1 MHEGPAGE
9 VVVIVG
15 DGSLLMAPGE
25 LLTAVQAGL
34 KVTVVVVDNAGFGS
48 IDALARETTGVSLG
62 NRFLDAAGA
71 PLAVDYAALATA
83 IGCHGVRTPD
93 SASLE
98 QALAAARAGDC
109 TTVIHCPV
117 VDGPVPASGAFWD
130 LGIPEVAADSG
141 ERRRFSRE
149 AGRRRAAAQ
158 RRLS

>member
-1 MHEGPAGE
+1 

-15 DGSLLMAPGE
+15 DGSLLMAPGD
-25 LLTAVQAGL
+25 LLTAVQASL
-34 KVTVVVVDNAGFGS
+34 KVTVVVVDNAGYGS
-48 IDALARETTGVSLG
+48 IDALARSTTGVSLG
-62 NRFLDAAGA
+62 NLFRDRDGE
-71 PLAVDYAALATA
+71 PLAVDYAALAAA
-83 IGCHGVRTPD
+83 IGCHGVRCSD
-93 SASLE
+93 GAALE
-98 QALAAARAGDC
+98 QALAAARAAEG

-130 LGIPEVAADSG
+130 LGVPEVAADPG